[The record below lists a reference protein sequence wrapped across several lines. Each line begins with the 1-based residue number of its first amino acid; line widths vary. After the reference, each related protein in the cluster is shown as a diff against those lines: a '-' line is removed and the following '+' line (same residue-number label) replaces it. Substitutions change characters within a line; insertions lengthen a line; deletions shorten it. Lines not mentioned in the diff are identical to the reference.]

1 MILLVKLSLITR
13 LPIVKKGEASKVG
26 LKVEIM
32 TEQYDNR
39 TPPALKY
46 SKRSQ
51 LLGSTVPGF
60 VIELIVNEN
69 WEDVV
74 ALENKFEAFIIF
86 AELIQVIPTSP
97 VQPE

>member
-13 LPIVKKGEASKVG
+13 LPIVKKGETSKVG

-46 SKRSQ
+46 SKRS
-51 LLGSTVPGF
+51 
-60 VIELIVNEN
+60 
-69 WEDVV
+69 
-74 ALENKFEAFIIF
+74 
-86 AELIQVIPTSP
+86 
-97 VQPE
+97 